1 MFVAL
6 AVPGQSG
13 MVSRD
18 SPLAKAASICKLD
31 ALVTQADLSSDKEHA
46 VGSCLVKHW
55 GGKVAKRS
63 FPRVPLLT
71 ESGICIWPGFRM
83 RIWLLGELRQCAS
96 SARTFARQLL

>member
-1 MFVAL
+1 MPRLPLVFFQWNSPLLREVFVSL
-6 AVPGQSG
+6 EVPGKNG

-55 GGKVAKRS
+55 GGR
-63 FPRVPLLT
+63 
-71 ESGICIWPGFRM
+71 
-83 RIWLLGELRQCAS
+83 
-96 SARTFARQLL
+96 